1 MAGKKI
7 LIVEDETVEALDIKK
22 MLESFGYD
30 VPSVELDGEEAVLTA
45 QKIRPDL
52 ILMDIV
58 LKGKVDGIKAAK
70 QIKELNIPVIFLTA
84 HSDNDA
90 LERAKKTEPYGYL
103 VKPYDPLDLKNTV
116 EFAIY
121 KHAMD
126 EKLKASEKKYR
137 NIVENLQDAY
147 IRADNDATIIMAS
160 PSAARMFRYSSPEDM
175 IGISVLSIYK
185 DPSTRKFM
193 LEQMKEQSKLEGY
206 QFEGVRKD
214 GTTFWLSMN
223 SQPYHQNE
231 ETMGVESF
239 LRDIT
244 EPKESE
250 KKIEKLYRLYATLS
264 QINQAVVRI
273 KDQES
278 FFKIICNVCI
288 EFGKFKMAWI
298 GLINEVTGNVTPV
311 EHAGY
316 EAGYLKTVDVNI
328 NTIHSPS
335 YRAMQNKKFILVKDV
350 KEELNRT
357 WIKEAL
363 KRDYK
368 SMAIIPIKLKSRI
381 IAMLYIYSDEIN
393 FFTDEEVDLIREM
406 AMDISFAVTTL
417 NSENER
423 KLLSRAL
430 IESEE
435 SYRELVDNS
444 IVAIYKTNLNGDIL
458 FSNQAMADFFGYK
471 SIQELSNINVKTL
484 YKNPEDRKHL
494 LDQLLMDGNLT
505 HREVEMV
512 SKTGKIINILLSA
525 KLTDGVISGMM
536 MDISQLKDVETELK
550 NSENKF
556 RALVENASDALF
568 VHDFNGKIIDLN
580 KKSCE
585 NLGYSRE
592 EMLQM
597 NILDIEDDYDLE
609 SAQNAW
615 KKIKRGTP
623 HTLYGHQKRK
633 DGTIFPVEINF
644 AIVDIDGK
652 RLYMGLCRDI
662 TQRIESE
669 KELKD
674 SEEKYHSIFDYSMDA
689 IILTDL
695 GNKVIDVNPA
705 AEELFGYTKEEFAKL
720 KGDDL
725 LDPDETDAETLIRNL
740 ETNKFYKGELNL
752 IKKDGTQFT
761 AELLSSIYHDNAGI
775 KKGVS
780 QIRDITP
787 RKLAEKRV
795 KESENRYRKVG
806 KLISDFA
813 FSCVHNQE
821 GVYQI
826 EWITDSFFN
835 ITGYKKTD
843 LDLHGCWLFTVHPKD
858 EEIAFNQ
865 IETLKPGMKSVLNF
879 RIMDREGRIMWLENH
894 LECVEDNGKWRLYG
908 AAKDVTEIERAV
920 SELKL
925 NEEKF
930 KAMINNSSD
939 LIRIL
944 DKNGKIVF
952 DSPSSTHI
960 LGYPEGSLIGTDP
973 TDIIHPDDREQVRAD
988 LKEVF
993 EKRNPGSP
1001 SEFRILMADG
1011 NYLPVESTAQNMFDV
1026 PSVEGIVVT
1035 THPITERKKMENAI
1049 KSSLN
1054 EKEILLK
1061 EIHHRVKNNMQIIS
1075 SLLNL
1080 QKEYVD
1086 DFEAINVLQESQ
1098 NRVKT
1103 MSIIHEKLYQSDDL
1117 THINIKEYIEKLVND
1132 LLYSYAVTNVRQVLD
1147 IKEIKMNIETA
1158 LPCGLI
1164 ISELVSNSLKYAYES
1179 ENNGSNGNELKL
1191 SLAKIGDKFELRI
1204 SDNGVGL
1211 PPNFDYKNTESL
1223 GLQLVNNLVD
1233 QLDGEIELKQNNGTE
1248 FRIVFKELHYKPR
1261 I

>member
-7 LIVEDETVEALDIKK
+7 LIVEDETIEALDIKN

-30 VPSVELDGEEAVLTA
+30 VPSIVLMGEEVVETVL
-45 QKIRPDL
+45 KIRPDL
-52 ILMDIV
+52 ILMDII
-58 LKGKVDGIKAAK
+58 LKGKMDGINAAK

-84 HSDNDA
+84 HSDNEA
-90 LERAKKTEPYGYL
+90 VERAKQTEPYGYL
-103 VKPYDPLDLKNTV
+103 IKPYDPVDLKNTV
-116 EFAIY
+116 EFAFY
-121 KHAMD
+121 RHAMD

-137 NIVENLQDAY
+137 DIVENLQDAY
-147 IRADNDATIIMAS
+147 LRTDNDANIIMAS
-160 PSAARMFRYSSPEDM
+160 PSAARMFGYSSHEDM
-175 IGISVLSIYK
+175 VGISVLNIYK
-185 DPSTRKFM
+185 DHDTRNLM
-193 LEQMKEQSKLEGY
+193 LKKLMEHAKLEGY
-206 QFEGVRKD
+206 QFEGMTKD
-214 GTTFWLSMN
+214 GKTLWLSMN
-223 SQPYHQNE
+223 AQPYHENDK
-231 ETMGVESF
+231 TMGVESF

-244 EPKESE
+244 RPKESE
-250 KKIEKLYRLYATLS
+250 RKIEKLYRLYATLS

-298 GLINEVTGNVTPV
+298 GLVNEITGNITPV
-311 EHAGY
+311 EYAGY
-316 EAGYLKTVDVNI
+316 EAGYLDTVDVNI
-328 NTIHSPS
+328 NTTHSPS
-335 YRAMQNKKFILVKDV
+335 YRAMQNKKFILIKDV
-350 KEELNRT
+350 REELNRS
-357 WIKEAL
+357 WINEAL
-363 KRDYK
+363 KRDYR
-368 SMAIIPIKLKSRI
+368 SMAIIPIKLKNKV

-393 FFTDEEVDLIREM
+393 FFTDEELDLVREM
-406 AMDISFAVTTL
+406 AMDISFAITTL

-423 KLLSRAL
+423 KLLSKAL

-444 IVAIYKTNLNGDIL
+444 IVAIYKTNLDGDIM
-458 FSNQAMADFFGYK
+458 FANHAMADFFDFK
-471 SIQELSNINVKTL
+471 TIKELLKVNVKTL
-484 YKNPEDRKHL
+484 YNNPEDRKHL
-494 LDQLLMDGNLT
+494 INQLLIDGNLT
-505 HREVEMV
+505 HKEVEMV
-512 SKTGKIINILLSA
+512 SKTGQKINILLSA
-525 KLTDGVISGMM
+525 KLTDGVVSGMM
-536 MDISQLKDVETELK
+536 MDISNLKAVETELK
-550 NSENKF
+550 NSNNKF

-568 VHDFNGKIIDLN
+568 VHDYNGKIIDLN
-580 KKSCE
+580 KKACE
-585 NLGYSRE
+585 SLGYTQE
-592 EMLQM
+592 ELLKM
-597 NILDIEDDYDLE
+597 NILDIEEDQDLE

-623 HTLYGHQKRK
+623 CTLYSHQKRK
-633 DGTIFPVEINF
+633 DGTVFPVEISF
-644 AIVDIDGK
+644 AIVDIDGE

-662 TQRIESE
+662 TKRIENE
-669 KELKD
+669 KELMD
-674 SEEKYHSIFDYSMDA
+674 SEEKYHSIFNYSMDA
-689 IILTDL
+689 IILSDL
-695 GNKVIDVNPA
+695 GKNISDINPA
-705 AEELFGYTKEEFAKL
+705 AEELFGYTKEEFLKL
-720 KGDDL
+720 KGSDL
-725 LDPDETDAETLIRNL
+725 LDPAEKNVESIRKYL
-740 ETNKFYKGELNL
+740 ETHRYFKGELGLRN
-752 IKKDGTQFT
+752 KEGTLFT
-761 AELLSSIYHDNAGI
+761 AELLASIYYDSNGN
-775 KKGVS
+775 KRSVS
-780 QIRDITP
+780 HIRDITP
-787 RKLAEKRV
+787 RKIAEKRV
-795 KESENRYRKVG
+795 KESENRYRTVG

-813 FSCVHNQE
+813 FSCVHNEE
-821 GVYQI
+821 GKYHI

-835 ITGYKKTD
+835 ITGYSKAD
-843 LDLHGCWLFTVHPKD
+843 LDKHGCWLFMVHPDD

-865 IETLKPGMKSVLNF
+865 INKLTPGNKSVANF
-879 RIMDREGRIMWLENH
+879 RIIKRDGGIKWLENH
-894 LECVEDNGKWRLYG
+894 LECVEDDGRLRLYG
-908 AAKDVTEIERAV
+908 AAKDITEIERVV

-930 KAMINNSSD
+930 KAIINNSTD

-944 DKNGKIVF
+944 DKNGKIAF
-952 DSPSSTHI
+952 DSPSSTRL
-960 LGYPEGSLIGTDP
+960 LGYPEGSLVGTNPLDL
-973 TDIIHPDDREQVRAD
+973 IHPDDREQVRAD
-988 LKEVF
+988 IEEVF
-993 EKRNPGSP
+993 EKKNPGTP

-1011 NYLPVESTAQNMFDV
+1011 NYLPVESIAHNMFDE

-1035 THPITERKKMENAI
+1035 THPIKERKKMENAI

-1117 THINIKEYIEKLVND
+1117 THINIKEYIEKLIND
-1132 LLYSYAVTNVRQVLD
+1132 LLYSYAVTNVQEILD

-1164 ISELVSNSLKYAYES
+1164 ISELVSNSLKYAYPHKNSINKLKITLNEI
-1179 ENNGSNGNELKL
+1179 NG
-1191 SLAKIGDKFELRI
+1191 KFELII

-1233 QLDGEIELKQNNGTE
+1233 QLDGEIELKQNSGTE
-1248 FRIVFKELHYKPR
+1248 FRIVFKELQYKPR

>member
-7 LIVEDETVEALDIKK
+7 LIVEDETIEALDIKN
-22 MLESFGYD
+22 MLESFGYE
-30 VPSVELDGEEAVLTA
+30 VPSTVLIGEEVVETA
-45 QKIRPDL
+45 LKIQPDL

-58 LKGKVDGIKAAK
+58 LKGKMDGIHAAK

-84 HSDNDA
+84 HSDDEA
-90 LERAKKTEPYGYL
+90 VERAKQTEPYGYL
-103 VKPYDPLDLKNTV
+103 VKPYDPVDLKNTV
-116 EFAIY
+116 EFAFY
-121 KHAMD
+121 RHAMD

-147 IRADNDATIIMAS
+147 IRADTNNNIIMAS

-175 IGISVLSIYK
+175 IGKSVLSIYK
-185 DPSTRKFM
+185 DPATRKHI
-193 LEQMKEQSKLEGY
+193 LEKLEEQSKLEGY

-214 GTTFWLSMN
+214 GTTFWVSIN
-223 SQPYHQNE
+223 SQPYHEND
-231 ETMGVESF
+231 ETMGIESF

-298 GLINEVTGNVTPV
+298 GLVNQVSGKVTPV

-316 EAGYLKTVDVNI
+316 EAGYLNIADVNI
-328 NTIHSPS
+328 NTVHSPS
-335 YRAMQNKKFILVKDV
+335 YRAMQNKNFILIKDV
-350 KEELNRT
+350 RDELKGS
-357 WIKEAL
+357 WINEAL
-363 KRDYK
+363 KRDYN
-368 SMAIIPIKLKSRI
+368 SMAVIPIKLKNRV

-393 FFTDEEVDLIREM
+393 FFTNEELDLIREM
-406 AMDISFAVTTL
+406 AMDISFAITTL
-417 NSENER
+417 DSNNER
-423 KLLSRAL
+423 KLLSKAL

-444 IVAIYKTNLNGDIL
+444 IVAIYKTNMDGDIL
-458 FSNQAMADFFGYK
+458 FANQAMADFFGFK
-471 SIQELSNINVKTL
+471 SIKELTNVQIKTL

-494 LDQLLMDGNLT
+494 LNQLQIDGSLT
-505 HREVEMV
+505 QREMEMV
-512 SKTGKIINILLSA
+512 SKTGKKLNILLSA

-536 MDISQLKDVETELK
+536 MDISHLKDVETELK

-556 RALVENASDALF
+556 RALVENASDSLF
-568 VHDFNGKIIDLN
+568 VHDFDGKIIDLN

-585 NLGYSRE
+585 NLGYTRE
-592 EMLQM
+592 ELLQM
-597 NILDIEDDYDLE
+597 NVMDIEVDFDLE
-609 SAQNAW
+609 SARNAW
-615 KKIKRGTP
+615 RKIERGKP
-623 HTLYGHQKRK
+623 CTLYGHQKRK
-633 DGTIFPVEINF
+633 DGTVFPVEVSF

-662 TQRIESE
+662 TQRIKNE

-674 SEEKYHSIFDYSMDA
+674 NEEKYHSIFDYSMDA
-689 IILTDL
+689 IILSKLGEQITD
-695 GNKVIDVNPA
+695 INPA
-705 AEELFGYTKEEFAKL
+705 AEELFGYSKEEFLKL
-720 KGDDL
+720 KGKDI
-725 LDPDETDAETLIRNL
+725 LDSDEISAETLISDL
-740 ETNKFYKGELNL
+740 ETNGFYKGELNL
-752 IKKDGTQFT
+752 RNKDGAMFT
-761 AELLSSIYHDNAGI
+761 AELLSSIYHDSNGN
-775 KKGVS
+775 KNSVS
-780 QIRDITP
+780 HIRDITP
-787 RKLAEKRV
+787 RKIAEKRV

-813 FSCVHNQE
+813 YSCVHNKE

-835 ITGYKKTD
+835 ITGYNKAD
-843 LDLHGCWLFTVHPKD
+843 LDMHGCWLFTVHPND

-865 IETLKPGMKSVLNF
+865 INTLKPGMKSVLNF
-879 RIMDREGRIMWLENH
+879 RIMDRDGNIMWLENH
-894 LECVEDNGKWRLYG
+894 VECVEDDGRLRLYG
-908 AAKDVTEIERAV
+908 AAKDVTEIERVV

-930 KAMINNSSD
+930 KAIINNSTD

-944 DKNGKIVF
+944 DENGKIVF
-952 DSPSSTHI
+952 DSPSSKRL

-973 TDIIHPDDREQVRAD
+973 LDLIHPEDREQVKAD
-988 LKEVF
+988 LEEVF
-993 EKRNPGSP
+993 ENKNPGTP

-1011 NYLPVESTAQNMFDV
+1011 NYLPVESVAQNMFHV

-1035 THPITERKKMENAI
+1035 THPIKERKKMENAI

-1117 THINIKEYIEKLVND
+1117 THINIREYVEKLIND
-1132 LLYSYAVTNVRQVLD
+1132 LLYSYAVTNVQQILD

-1164 ISELVSNSLKYAYES
+1164 ISELVSNSLKYAYTNDS
-1179 ENNGSNGNELKL
+1179 TDNELKL
-1191 SLAKIGDKFELRI
+1191 SLTKVEDTFELI
-1204 SDNGVGL
+1204 VSDNGVGL
-1211 PPNFDYKNTESL
+1211 PLNFDYKNTESL

-1233 QLDGEIELKQNNGTE
+1233 QLDGEIKLRQDHGTE
-1248 FRIVFKELHYKPR
+1248 FRIIFKELHYKPR